1 MKLFS
6 SLDRKDRQLLL
17 WSLGIAVLLA
27 VALGFLV
34 PSGNNNDNP
43 VPSTYLA
50 GRHGARAA
58 YETLLRANYPI
69 ERWERPL
76 AELVNTAGPGTV
88 VIFAEPFTRRRE
100 DVKAVRQILERGG
113 RVFSTGY
120 WGGFILPGGQPDTP
134 NEFSFAACKLEPEGL
149 DAIASSGEVWMVP
162 EATWQVGNPT
172 HRIQYSCAGQPAIVE
187 YDFAKG
193 HVVWWASSTPLENG
207 SISRAND
214 LDLLLTSLG
223 PRDGHHFYWDESL
236 HGVVRS
242 QWSYA
247 AGPARNMLWAGL
259 PLIGL
264 LIVFSF
270 SRRKGPVRALP
281 QPPRAAPI
289 EFLDALG
296 SLYRGAGASST
307 AVSIAVERF
316 RRHSLRLCG
325 VRASPMS
332 SAELAAV
339 IRRRFPNAPVDLEAD
354 LAACEEV
361 SWNDAI
367 EQRAALKMIQTL
379 HRHRQWLDDAAKP
392 GRRGPNADN
401 KDLHSQERAS

>member
-1 MKLFS
+1 MKFFS

-27 VALGFLV
+27 VALGVLV
-34 PSGNNNDNP
+34 PNGNNNDNP

-76 AELVNTAGPGTV
+76 AELANTAGPGTV

-281 QPPRAAPI
+281 QPPRAAPTP
-289 EFLDALG
+289 
-296 SLYRGAGASST
+296 S
-307 AVSIAVERF
+307 
-316 RRHSLRLCG
+316 
-325 VRASPMS
+325 
-332 SAELAAV
+332 
-339 IRRRFPNAPVDLEAD
+339 
-354 LAACEEV
+354 
-361 SWNDAI
+361 
-367 EQRAALKMIQTL
+367 
-379 HRHRQWLDDAAKP
+379 
-392 GRRGPNADN
+392 
-401 KDLHSQERAS
+401 